1 VEPILGH
8 IQNGGKSAM
17 AMSFSGSTVLLIGG
31 AQNIGRAVALEFARR
46 GADVAVA
53 DRDEAGANETA
64 ELVAGLGRKSVGL
77 ACDVTD
83 VASLAAAAEV
93 AEAALGPI
101 DVLMNNAGILSGGN
115 PEDIP
120 FEAWRQMMDVNY
132 FGMVRAIELFLPK
145 MLARGSGHIV
155 NTASFAGMYPFAASR
170 IHYAASK
177 AAVLSMSE
185 NLALYCLPRGIGVS
199 CLCPGPVMTT
209 SVQGMKHYSED
220 YTMRA
225 PGSYLTVKSQ
235 EETAT
240 ILADG
245 MEAGQIV
252 IPTHAEVWDIL
263 QKRAPNYDAFIHA
276 KLAEFEAGDSG
287 RPQVPEHF
295 LRGR

>member
-1 VEPILGH
+1 
-8 IQNGGKSAM
+8 M
-17 AMSFSGSTVLLIGG
+17 AMNFTGSTVLLIGG

-46 GADVAVA
+46 GADIAVA
-53 DRDEAGANETA
+53 DRDEAGAKETA
-64 ELVAGLGRKSVGL
+64 QLVKGMGRRAVGI

-83 VASLAAAAEV
+83 ADSVRAAADEAETQ
-93 AEAALGPI
+93 LGQI
-101 DVLMNNAGILSGGN
+101 DILMNNAGILSGGN

-185 NLALYCLPRGIGVS
+185 NLALYCLPRGVGVS

-209 SVQGMKHYSED
+209 SVQGMKHYSDE
-220 YTMRA
+220 YIMRA
-225 PGSYLTVKSQ
+225 PGSHLTVKSQ
-235 EETAT
+235 AETAN

-245 MEAGQIV
+245 MEAGRII
-252 IPTHAEVWDIL
+252 IPTHEEVWDTFV
-263 QKRAPNYDAFIHA
+263 QRAPSYDAFIHA
-276 KLAEFEAGDSG
+276 KLAEFAAGDSG
-287 RPQVPEHF
+287 RPQVPEEF

>member
-1 VEPILGH
+1 
-8 IQNGGKSAM
+8 M
-17 AMSFSGSTVLLIGG
+17 AMSFAGSTVLLIGG
-31 AQNIGRAVALEFARR
+31 GQNIGRAVALEFARR
-46 GADVAVA
+46 GADIAVA
-53 DRDEAGANETA
+53 DRDEAGAVETA
-64 ELVAGLGRKSVGL
+64 ALVAGLGRKSVGL

-83 VASLAAAAEV
+83 AGSLARCAEA

-132 FGMVRAIELFLPK
+132 FGMVRAIELFLPR

-209 SVQGMKHYSED
+209 SVQGMKHWSDEYE
-220 YTMRA
+220 MRA
-225 PGSYLTVKSQ
+225 PGSHLWVKSQ
-235 EETAT
+235 AETAT

-245 MEAGQIV
+245 IEAGRIV
-252 IPTHAEVWDIL
+252 IPTHQEVWETLAQRGSD
-263 QKRAPNYDAFIHA
+263 YDAFIHA
-276 KLAEFEAGDSG
+276 KLAEFAAGDSG
-287 RPQVPEHF
+287 RPQISDEV
-295 LRGR
+295 RSGGR